1 MDKKTVRTILFTA
14 FLAAAVVAVAVKP
27 EFFIG
32 IISRTA
38 GLLMPVFFGLAFAF
52 VMNMPVCRIR
62 KILSVLSEHSGHSKH
77 PGRTRRASERTL
89 NILSVIS
96 AYLIFLALLAGI
108 FCIIIPQ
115 LIESVKLFFDNADYY
130 YDNFMKYCTALE
142 KRDSFGIFT
151 AVKKAVAGLGESM
164 PRMLTTTY
172 AKTSDIISG
181 AADILIGFVISI
193 YILLDKKNIRKA
205 VSLIAERLAG
215 DRYPGL
221 CKVYRLVFTTFANFV
236 CGQFT
241 EAVILGFLCFI
252 GMTVFRFDYPLLI
265 STIIGITALIPVVGA
280 IIGTVPAAFL
290 LFLIKPAK
298 AVWFI
303 VFIIVLQLLENNLI
317 YPRVVGR
324 SLGIPPLLVLLAIL
338 LGAGIGGAAG
348 ILLGVPIMSVLYV
361 ALREKLYEQEASS
374 SS

>member
-1 MDKKTVRTILFTA
+1 MDKKTVKTILFTA
-14 FLAAAVVAVAVKP
+14 FLAAAVIAVAVKP
-27 EFFIG
+27 EFFMG

-52 VMNMPVCRIR
+52 VMNMPVCSI
-62 KILSVLSEHSGHSKH
+62 KKFLSKRSK
-77 PGRTRRASERTL
+77 RAGERTL

-96 AYLIFLALLAGI
+96 AYLLLIALIAGI
-108 FCIIIPQ
+108 VCIIVPQ

-130 YDNFMKYCTALE
+130 YDNFMRYCTALE
-142 KRDSFGIFT
+142 KRDSYGIFT
-151 AVKKAVAGLGESM
+151 AIKKAAAGLGEQM
-164 PRMLTTTY
+164 PRMLTATY
-172 AKTSDIISG
+172 ARTSDIISG

-193 YILLDKKNIRKA
+193 YILLDKKNIRQA
-205 VSLIAERLAG
+205 VSLIAERLTG
-215 DRYPGL
+215 EHYPKL
-221 CKVYRLVFTTFANFV
+221 CKIYRLVFTTFAHFV
-236 CGQFT
+236 SGQIT

-290 LFLIKPAK
+290 LFLIKPVK

-317 YPRVVGR
+317 YPRVVGK

-338 LGAGIGGAAG
+338 LGAGLGGAAG

-361 ALREKLYEQEASS
+361 ALRERLYENAETDSQSS
-374 SS
+374 ALL

>member
-1 MDKKTVRTILFTA
+1 MDKKTVKTILFTA
-14 FLAAAVVAVAVKP
+14 FLAAAVIAVAVKP

-38 GLLMPVFFGLAFAF
+38 GLLMPVFFGMAFAF
-52 VMNMPVCRIR
+52 VMNMPVCRV
-62 KILSVLSEHSGHSKH
+62 KKLLS
-77 PGRTRRASERTL
+77 GRFRRAGERTL
-89 NILSVIS
+89 NICSVIT
-96 AYLIFLALLAGI
+96 AYLLLLALLAGI

-142 KRDSFGIFT
+142 KRDSFGIFA
-151 AVKKAVAGLGESM
+151 AVKKAVADLGERM
-164 PRMLTTTY
+164 PQMLAGTY

-193 YILLDKKNIRKA
+193 YILLDKKNIRRA

-221 CKVYRLVFTTFANFV
+221 CKAYRLVFTTFANFV

-241 EAVILGFLCFI
+241 EAVILGVLCFI
-252 GMTVFRFDYPLLI
+252 GMTIFRFDYPLLI

-361 ALREKLYEQEASS
+361 ALREKLCEQEASS